1 MKDIWLEKYRPKN
14 FNDFYEQEETVQ
26 IIKDFI
32 EKKDIPNMIFF
43 GSPGTGK
50 TSLAYIIINQ
60 LFTPDIKK
68 ERVLELN
75 ASDDRGIKIVRNII
89 KKFASYSISTQ
100 NDIIPIKIIFLDEA
114 DSLTLDSQFA
124 LRRIIED
131 YSKTTRFI
139 LTCNYLNKL
148 IQPIISRC
156 CLLKFHDFSNNGLN
170 KILNNILEKEKI
182 IHTIDK
188 EKLIHTQTN
197 VREIIN
203 ILQSGNID
211 SISNFELEWN
221 KLNKMSNQEVLK
233 YFKELYMDGI
243 SFDIILKSMINNIIN
258 ESKINNLN
266 NRNFFF
272 LELTQIIT
280 NITNKGTPL
289 INTVYLFLLY
299 KSLE

>member
-26 IIKDFI
+26 IIKEFI
-32 EKKDIPNMIFF
+32 QKKDIPNMIFY

-50 TSLAYIIINQ
+50 TSLAHIIINQ
-60 LFTPDIKK
+60 LFTANIKK

-89 KKFASYSISTQ
+89 KKFASYSISNQ
-100 NDIIPIKIIFLDEA
+100 SDIIPIKIIFLDEA

-156 CLLKFHDFSNNGLN
+156 CLLKFHDFSNDGLN

-182 IHTIDK
+182 IHKIDR
-188 EKLIHTQTN
+188 EKLIHNQTN
-197 VREIIN
+197 IREIIN
-203 ILQSGNID
+203 ILQSGNTNTI
-211 SISNFELEWN
+211 IKFELEWN
-221 KLNKMSNQEVLK
+221 KLNNISNDEVLQ

-243 SFDIILKSMINNIIN
+243 SFDIILKSMIDNIIS

-272 LELTQIIT
+272 LELTKIIM
-280 NITNKGTPL
+280 NITNKWTPL